1 MLSAN
6 ADPKFTLSQG
16 GPHRFRLVVHGNHCQ
31 SEPLRAA
38 LHALRRAG
46 ADVEVRVTFEAGD
59 AGRFAAEAAADGRDV
74 VAMGG
79 DGTLHEVVNG
89 LVDGASDG
97 DPVEVAVG
105 VVPGGTGNDF
115 AGAAELPVGDPAAA
129 LQIAATSEVRLL
141 DLVRVHVFGDEDEDE
156 DDVHAR
162 LVNVSTLG
170 LGAEV
175 TADAPESAK
184 RWLGNLAYLIAG
196 VKRARELEAQEI
208 TVVGEG
214 AGDREFRWSGRA
226 FGVAVGNGRRAG
238 GGAGLCPKAFVD
250 DGLAD
255 LVICPEMPFDQL
267 LPLVGETLIGDL
279 LRRAETAT
287 QQVSMDGDNSV
298 HVVYRQL
305 RRIEI
310 DCGRRTHVNLDG
322 EPFRG
327 RHVRFEVEPKRL
339 PMRLPSSCPLLTPA
353 GSPD

>member
-1 MLSAN
+1 MS
-6 ADPKFTLSQG
+6 DQTPKTSLRLPAT
-16 GPHRFRLVVHGNHCQ
+16 GPNRFRLVVHGNHGQ

-38 LHALRRAG
+38 LRKLRDAG

-59 AGRFAAEAAADGRDV
+59 AGRFAAEAAADGRDIL
-74 VAMGG
+74 ALGG
-79 DGTLHEVVNG
+79 DGTLHEVANG
-89 LVDGASDG
+89 LVDAAGDG
-97 DPVEVAVG
+97 NRVGVAVG

-115 AGAAELPVGDPAAA
+115 ANAAA
-129 LQIAATSEVRLL
+129 LPTADLAAALELAATNESQLV
-141 DLVRVHVFGDEDEDE
+141 DLVKVHVFGDDDE

-162 LVNVSTLG
+162 LLNAATLG

-175 TADAPESAK
+175 TADAPEAAK

-196 VKRARELEAQEI
+196 VQRARELKAQEI

-214 AGDREFRWSGRA
+214 ADGKEFRWSGRA

-238 GGAGLCPKAFVD
+238 GGARLCPKALVD

-287 QQVSMDGDNSV
+287 QQVSLDGDSNGNSNTV

-310 DCGRRTHVNLDG
+310 DCGRSTHVNLDG
-322 EPFRG
+322 EPHRG

-339 PMRLPSSCPLLTPA
+339 PMRLPSSCPLLTRR
-353 GSPD
+353 